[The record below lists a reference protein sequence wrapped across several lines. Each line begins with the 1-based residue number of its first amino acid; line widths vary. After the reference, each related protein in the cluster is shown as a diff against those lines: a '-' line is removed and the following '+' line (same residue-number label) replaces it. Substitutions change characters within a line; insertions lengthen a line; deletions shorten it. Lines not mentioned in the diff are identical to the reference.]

1 MRAPRTSRRAA
12 RGSRGNGGKATVAF
26 REMASGTGYSNSV
39 RAGAFL
45 ATGVAL
51 ALVVVLVLSKSDVF
65 SSKTE
70 YTVRFD
76 MNDGVAGLEVGAEVR
91 VSGLK
96 VGRVTAIEQ
105 DFAEGRIN
113 VTVEM
118 RSDIVLRTD
127 ATVMRAQPLLGN
139 YSWINFSSLGSDR
152 GEQVADGGTIDAKP
166 SGGLLATIVGP
177 QNASRANEMF
187 AQLLAF
193 TGRLQE
199 FADQDYPKVR
209 ALLEDANATVA
220 DIRKD
225 YGTWRTDITSGLD
238 DAASSMRKLN
248 ATMDD
253 AQVAVR
259 DAREVVKHFR
269 EVNLQQVDKVL
280 ADAEQ
285 GADRFADAMDSLDTE
300 LIARLPDV
308 RAILSDLRQGA
319 AQVKLATMEVRRSP
333 WKLLYTPSGDELA
346 RENLYESAR
355 AFALASSDMR
365 VAGETLSAVLRDSP
379 DRFAGDPKFREALTS
394 QVGDSMKRYEA
405 AQRTLFDVLRADF
418 PGENP
423 PEAPEDGGRQVT
435 LPPPAR

>member
-1 MRAPRTSRRAA
+1 
-12 RGSRGNGGKATVAF
+12 
-26 REMASGTGYSNSV
+26 MASGPGYSNSV

-45 ATGVAL
+45 ATGAAL
-51 ALVVVLVLSKSDVF
+51 ALVVVLVLSKSDILT
-65 SSKTE
+65 SKSA
-70 YTVRFD
+70 YKVRFG

-96 VGRVTAIEQ
+96 VGRVTRIEQ
-105 DFAEGRIN
+105 DFANGHID
-113 VTVEM
+113 VGVEM
-118 RSDIVLRTD
+118 RSDIAIREGAV
-127 ATVMRAQPLLGN
+127 VMRAQPLLGN
-139 YSWINFSSLGSDR
+139 YSWINFSSLGPEDAAR
-152 GEQVADGGTIDAKP
+152 IPDEGTIGAKE

-177 QNASRANEMF
+177 QNASSANEMF
-187 AQLLAF
+187 GQLVAF
-193 TGRLQE
+193 TRRLQE

-209 ALLEDANATVA
+209 GLLEDANATVA

-225 YGTWRTDITSGLD
+225 YGTWRTDITSGLE

-253 AQVAVR
+253 AQSAAK
-259 DAREVVKHFR
+259 DAREVVRHFR

-285 GADRFADAMDSLDTE
+285 GADRFASAMDSLDTE
-300 LIARLPDV
+300 LVARLPDV
-308 RAILSDLRQGA
+308 RAVLSDLRQGA

-333 WKLLYTPSGDELA
+333 WKLLHTPSGDELA

-365 VAGETLSAVLRDSP
+365 VAGETLAAVLKDSP
-379 DRFAGDPKFREALTS
+379 DRFADDPKFREALTA
-394 QVGDSMKRYEA
+394 QVSDSMKRYET

-418 PGENP
+418 PGEGP
-423 PEAPEDGGRQVT
+423 PQAPEAGARQVT

>member
-1 MRAPRTSRRAA
+1 MAA
-12 RGSRGNGGKATVAF
+12 VAF
-26 REMASGTGYSNSV
+26 TEMASGPGYPNSV

-45 ATGVAL
+45 VTGVAL
-51 ALVVVLVLSKSDVF
+51 ALVVVLVLSKADVF
-65 SSKTE
+65 ASKSE
-70 YTVRFD
+70 YVVRFD

-96 VGRVTAIEQ
+96 VGRVTEIEQ
-105 DFAEGRIN
+105 DFANGRIN

-118 RSDIVLRTD
+118 RSDIVLRAD

-152 GEQVADGGTIDAKP
+152 AEPLPDRGTIDARP

-177 QNASRANEMF
+177 QNAMRANEMF
-187 AQLLAF
+187 GQLVAF
-193 TGRLQE
+193 TGKLEE
-199 FADQDYPKVR
+199 FAREDYPKMR
-209 ALLEDANATVA
+209 AILEDANATVA
-220 DIRKD
+220 DLRKD
-225 YGTWRTDITSGLD
+225 YGAWRTDITTGLD

-253 AQVAVR
+253 AQVAAK
-259 DAREVVKHFR
+259 DAREVVRHFR

-285 GADRFADAMDSLDTE
+285 GADRFADAMGSLDTE
-300 LIARLPDV
+300 LIARIPDV
-308 RAILSDLRQGA
+308 RAVLADLRQGA

-333 WKLLYTPSGDELA
+333 WKLLYTPTGDELA

-365 VAGETLSAVLRDSP
+365 VAGETLAAVLRDAP
-379 DRFAGDPKFREALTS
+379 DRFAGDPKFRESLTS
-394 QVGDSMKRYEA
+394 QVSDSMKRYEA

-418 PGENP
+418 PGEAP
-423 PEAPEDGGRQVT
+423 PAAPSAGDRQLT
-435 LPPPAR
+435 LPPPAP

>member
-1 MRAPRTSRRAA
+1 M
-12 RGSRGNGGKATVAF
+12 
-26 REMASGTGYSNSV
+26 
-39 RAGAFL
+39 
-45 ATGVAL
+45 
-51 ALVVVLVLSKSDVF
+51 VLVLSKSDIF
-65 SSKTE
+65 SSKSG
-70 YTVRFD
+70 YRIRFD

-96 VGRVTAIEQ
+96 VGRVTEIEQ
-105 DFAEGRIN
+105 DFANGYIN
-113 VTVEM
+113 VGVEM
-118 RSDIVLRTD
+118 RSDIVVREN
-127 ATVMRAQPLLGN
+127 AVVMRAQPLLGN
-139 YSWINFSSLGSDR
+139 YSWINFSSLGPDDAAR
-152 GEQVADGGTIDAKP
+152 VADGGTIVAKE

-177 QNASRANEMF
+177 QNASSANEMF
-187 AQLLAF
+187 GQLVAF
-193 TGRLQE
+193 TRRLQE

-209 ALLEDANATVA
+209 AMLEDANATVA

-225 YGTWRTDITSGLD
+225 YGNWRTDITSGLD

-253 AQVAVR
+253 AQVAAK

-333 WKLLYTPSGDELA
+333 WKLFYRPTGDELA

-365 VAGETLSAVLRDSP
+365 VAGETLSAVLRDQP
-379 DRFAGDPKFREALTS
+379 DRFASDERFRDALKA
-394 QVGDSMKRYEA
+394 QVTDSMARYEA
-405 AQRTLFDVLRADF
+405 SQKALFDVLRADF
-418 PGENP
+418 PAESP
-423 PEAPEDGGRQVT
+423 PAAPAAGDRQVT
-435 LPPPAR
+435 LPAAAAKGKPAN